1 MRNKGTDMGQKWRVT
16 RSETLLQ
23 DRWINLRADHCVT
36 PSGVEISPY
45 YVLSYPDWVHV
56 VAITNTGS
64 LVLVRQYRHAAGE
77 FSLEL
82 PGGIVEPQDAS
93 LEHTARREFEEET
106 GFTAQRWQYVAGL
119 RPNPA
124 THTNRVHFFLALDA
138 AYNRP
143 PSLDAGEHGLHVE
156 VLDVASVLDGVRSG
170 LLAHATHVS
179 GLLLGLGAAGRLSLA
194 AT

>member
-1 MRNKGTDMGQKWRVT
+1 MEQKWRVL

-23 DRWINLRADHCVT
+23 DRWLHLQADHCVT
-36 PSGVEISPY
+36 PTGVEISPY

-56 VAITNTGS
+56 VAITGAGS

-77 FSLEL
+77 DFLEL
-82 PGGIVEPQDAS
+82 PGGAADPEDPS
-93 LEHTARREFEEET
+93 LEHAARRELEEET
-106 GFTAQRWQYVAGL
+106 GFTAQRWQHVISL

-124 THTNRVHFFLALDA
+124 THTNRVHFFLASGA

-143 PSLDAGEHGLHVE
+143 PRLDAGEQGLRVE
-156 VLDVASVLDGVRSG
+156 LFDIPRVLDGVRSG
-170 LLAHATHVS
+170 LLGNAVHVS
-179 GLLLGLGAAGRLSLA
+179 GLFVGLAAAGRLSLT